1 MSSNTQIK
9 KDYFWNTL
17 GSAMSAVAS
26 VLLLMVVTQS
36 LGAYVGGIFALA
48 FAVAQQ
54 FQTLGQY
61 EVRPYQATDVED
73 KFSFGV
79 YYAARIV
86 TCGLMIAGIVLYAI
100 YSNGLGYEAVL
111 LVLVGWLRFFDAF
124 EDVFHGMF
132 QQRGRLDIAGKA
144 FFWRVLSTVVSFS
157 VTAFLARDIFVACVV
172 SIVVSTITF
181 VVLNIPPA
189 RSFVTIKPIFDFKKI
204 RQLLVACFPLFLG
217 SFLLMYL
224 VNAPRYGIE
233 EVLSKEFQTYYA
245 ILFMPAMVIN
255 LISGFI
261 FKPLLTTLANHWK
274 NGSRRGF
281 ASIIAKGLA
290 AVAVT
295 SVFALVVAYFIGI
308 PVLSFLYGVDLSGY
322 RPVLMTL
329 LVGGAFNAAS
339 VILYYG
345 LITTRHQGAILPGY
359 AIAALAALLFSRL
372 SIEQFGMMGAA
383 YLYDGVMVL
392 LVVIFAALN
401 VYFVKRAAGVS
412 KRP

>member
-1 MSSNTQIK
+1 MASSQIK

-17 GSAMSAVAS
+17 GSAMSAAAS

-36 LGAYVGGIFALA
+36 LGAYLGGVFALA

-61 EVRPYQATDVED
+61 EIRPYQATDVGE

-79 YYAARIV
+79 YYAARII
-86 TCGLMIAGIVLYAI
+86 TCGLMMAGIIVYAI
-100 YSNGLGYEAVL
+100 YSNGFGYETAL
-111 LVLVGWLRFFDAF
+111 LILVGWLRFFDAF

-144 FFWRVLSTVVSFS
+144 FFFRVLATVVSFS
-157 VTAFLARDIFVACVV
+157 AAALVFRDIFVACTV
-172 SIVVSTITF
+172 SIAVSTITF
-181 VVLNIPPA
+181 FVLNIPPA
-189 RSFVTIKPIFDFKKI
+189 RKFVTIKPSFDFKPI
-204 RQLLVACFPLFLG
+204 GRLLATCFPLFLG

-233 EVLSKEFQTYYA
+233 ELLSKEYQSYYA

-261 FKPLLTTLANHWK
+261 FKPLLTTLAMHWK
-274 NGSRRGF
+274 NGSKRGF
-281 ASIIAKGLA
+281 ASIIAKGLIA
-290 AVAVT
+290 VLATSVVALAVAY
-295 SVFALVVAYFIGI
+295 VAGI
-308 PVLSFLYGVDLSGY
+308 PVLSFLYGIDLSDY
-322 RPVLMTL
+322 RPVLMVL

-339 VILYYG
+339 IILYYG
-345 LITTRHQGAILPGY
+345 LITTRHQGAVLPGY
-359 AIAALAALLFSRL
+359 AIAALAALLFSRV

-383 YLYDGVMVL
+383 YLYVGIMAL
-392 LVVIFAALN
+392 LVVIFALFN
-401 VYFVKRAAGVS
+401 VYFVKRDADAL
-412 KRP
+412 